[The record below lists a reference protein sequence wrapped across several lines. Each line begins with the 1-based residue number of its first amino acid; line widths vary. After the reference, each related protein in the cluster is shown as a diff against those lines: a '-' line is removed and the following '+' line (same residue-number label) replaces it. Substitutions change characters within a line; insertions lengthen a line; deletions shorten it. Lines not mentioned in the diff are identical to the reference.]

1 MARKQTP
8 AKSADSSD
16 FPKKL
21 FYRINEVAVI
31 TGVEPY
37 VLRYWENKFPT
48 LAPEKDEHDQRRYRQ
63 KDIELIQYIRKLLYE
78 EKYTIAGAQE
88 ILKQGKTGKA
98 RGPAARPGASST
110 QPNVVL
116 IVEDE
121 PASAEAAAPPG
132 AQGANKPSSAP
143 DPHLL
148 EGVRKRVGTIRED
161 VHNLVS
167 ELKQWR
173 AHPRSGNR

>member
-1 MARKQTP
+1 MARKKSP
-8 AKSADSSD
+8 AKTSSPSE

-21 FYRINEVAVI
+21 FYKINEVAVI

-48 LAPEKDEHDQRRYRQ
+48 LAPDKDEHDQRRYRQ

-88 ILKQGKTGKA
+88 ILKQGRAGKP
-98 RGPAARPGASST
+98 RGPAGRSDAQST
-110 QPNVVL
+110 SPNLVL
-116 IVEDE
+116 IVQDE
-121 PASAEAAAPPG
+121 PAAAGTAPSPG
-132 AQGANKPSSAP
+132 AGHANKPNHAP
-143 DPHLL
+143 DPRLL
-148 EGVRKRVGTIRED
+148 EGVRKRVGAIRED

-173 AHPRSGNR
+173 AHPRTNPR